1 MLKYIKMIFFMFLKI
16 IFKIAH
22 QNNSKH
28 TKKLIFNK
36 KKLIFLKTRVQPRFQ
51 TLTLCYMI
59 MLFLHEWNPNTTT
72 LFNINI

>member
-1 MLKYIKMIFFMFLKI
+1 MFLKI

-36 KKLIFLKTRVQPRFQ
+36 KKLIFNKKKLNFLKTRVQPRFQ